1 MVLSN
6 RNKTFFFNLQKVSA
20 NIHANAK
27 FSSFNQNTFKFGITS
42 RRHDSDSLYK
52 PNKNYINNLAFLT
65 RIQMVPVVKA
75 LKRMIKSSKT
85 WICLKWKS
93 LHEILGFAHS

>member
-1 MVLSN
+1 MLMLNLVLSIKIPSN
-6 RNKTFFFNLQKVSA
+6 VGLSQGGMILIVYSN
-20 NIHANAK
+20 
-27 FSSFNQNTFKFGITS
+27 
-42 RRHDSDSLYK
+42 K
-52 PNKNYINNLAFLT
+52 PNKDYINNLAFLT